1 MSRTWLVGVIAA
13 LPCLLV
19 TGRAQDSAA
28 HIPVA
33 HGTSLTGMAVAFPDA
48 LKGKTAVLL
57 VGFSHGSQEQVTNWG
72 RLIAID
78 FGQAPGFA
86 YYDIAMIGGAPKMIR
101 GMIIKSMGKAV
112 PGPEKA
118 HFIPLTED
126 DRPWR
131 AVAHYDKSDDA
142 YVLIVDGEGVVRWQT
157 EGDATDTAYAIVKKK
172 LAGMLAV
179 AH

>member
-13 LPCLLV
+13 LPCLAV
-19 TGRAQDSAA
+19 AGWAQESAA

-33 HGTSLTGMAVAFPDA
+33 HGTSLAGTAVALPDA
-48 LKGKTAVLL
+48 IKGKTAVLL
-57 VGFSHGSQEQVTNWG
+57 VGFSHASQGQVTNWG
-72 RLIAID
+72 RLIATD
-78 FGQAPGFA
+78 FGRAPAFA
-86 YYDIAMIGGAPKMIR
+86 YYELPILGGAPKILR

-112 PGPEKA
+112 PESEKP

-126 DRPWR
+126 DKPWR
-131 AVAHYDKSDDA
+131 AVAHYNKSDDA
-142 YVLIVDGEGVVRWQT
+142 YVLIVDGEGLVRWQT
-157 EGDATDTAYAIVKKK
+157 EGDATDAAYAVVKKK